1 MSQQPITGLP
11 ADHRGGIWS
20 RLLTADRAVDAAAWR
35 YHLETGQHVGKCG
48 HLTTSGQVCGQ
59 PLKPGEP
66 YKVGRRDFYPAT
78 CIRPV
83 DPHEVV
89 AYGPRLERPKGGA

>member
-11 ADHRGGIWS
+11 ADHHGGIWS
-20 RLLTADRAVDAAAWR
+20 RLLDTNRCIDDAAWR
-35 YHLETGQHVGKCG
+35 YHQTTGQDVGKCG
-48 HLTTSGQVCGQ
+48 HLTPDGRACGQ

-66 YKVGRRDFYPAT
+66 YKVGPRDAYPAV

-83 DPHEVV
+83 DPHESV
-89 AYGPRLERPKGGA
+89 AYGPRPQKPKGAA